1 MKPHQLIPV
10 ALLVFLTSSAWIITI
25 LYNTAW
31 YVEHIS
37 NQTLM
42 IIIIALA
49 LAMLFSSVIFI
60 LDWFDS
66 K

>member
-1 MKPHQLIPV
+1 MKPHRLIPV

-25 LYNTAW
+25 LYNTTW

-42 IIIIALA
+42 ATIIVLA
-49 LAMLFSSVIFI
+49 LAILLCSVIFI